1 MSSPYE
7 LILERIIDAPPAHVY
22 RCWTEPALMVKWFTP
37 RPWSTVKVENDVR
50 AGGSSLVVM
59 RSPEGEEYP
68 NFGIYL
74 EVVPHKKIVFTDAF
88 TSAWIPKDGAPFFV
102 GEVTFEET
110 SDGKTKYKA
119 VARHWT
125 QEASDQHAK
134 MGFHEGWGKAADQ
147 LQDLARTL

>member
-1 MSSPYE
+1 MPSPYE
-7 LILERIIDAPPAHVY
+7 LILERVIDAPPALVY

-59 RSPEGEEYP
+59 RSPEGEEFP

-74 EVVPHKKIVFTDAF
+74 DVVPNKKIVFTDAF

-110 SDGKTKYKA
+110 ADGKTNYKA

-125 QEASDQHAK
+125 QEACDQHAK